1 MNQLLS
7 WEGILVVDALKE
19 LKMNVR
25 ENIIPYFSDEEL
37 VYYLEKNNGDVRK
50 ASYECLI
57 LKAETTG
64 LDVSGVSTKDS
75 SSYFKMLAQK
85 YVTPNTGTLL

>member
-1 MNQLLS
+1 M
-7 WEGILVVDALKE
+7 DALKE

-57 LKAETTG
+57 LKAEITG